1 MFVGATYQFSFFID
15 NAPNLVSSDEIL
27 KILAFAKIWN
37 LVCSDEKQAGGG
49 WLAIIYPG
57 GTATYPPSHIIKPLI
72 SPLPSIANLAI
83 QVQSN

>member
-1 MFVGATYQFSFFID
+1 MLQ
-15 NAPNLVSSDEIL
+15 NLVSSDEIL

-37 LVCSDEKQAGGG
+37 LVCSDEKQAGGID
-49 WLAIIYPG
+49 LQLFIPG
-57 GTATYPPSHIIKPLI
+57 GTTTYPPSNIIKPLI